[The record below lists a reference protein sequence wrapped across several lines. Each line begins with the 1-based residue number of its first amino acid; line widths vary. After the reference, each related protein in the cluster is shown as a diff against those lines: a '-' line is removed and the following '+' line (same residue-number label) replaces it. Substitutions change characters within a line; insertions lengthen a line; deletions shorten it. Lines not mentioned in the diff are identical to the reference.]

1 MLTGKWVV
9 SDPVGFPMVW
19 FEEIGAY
26 VHWIPVTK
34 IQFEYFLCDAPDAY
48 FDAKWYENVLSL
60 NPRVTPRQISTYN
73 YWRALMT
80 AIHPVEAQ
88 RFVSWCGD
96 GYRLPTETEWTA
108 LYRNLRTQPVRNLAA
123 AGLFDG
129 RENRVSEL
137 LQRIDTST
145 LEASRRMYCEP
156 NLAGQML
163 LRFGVMEWVRVGS
176 PPSKWGTK
184 GEPLPSFCGNLEV
197 LDRPAEPLA
206 DGLGSIRFPASGF
219 RLLYLPPARLGEH
232 CEAESIPSADSISNG
247 D

>member
-137 LQRIDTST
+137 LQELILQHWKPAGECTVSRISLARCCCGSVSWNGCESALLPRSGAPKASHFPVSVAT
-145 LEASRRMYCEP
+145 LRCWTDQRS
-156 NLAGQML
+156 
-163 LRFGVMEWVRVGS
+163 
-176 PPSKWGTK
+176 
-184 GEPLPSFCGNLEV
+184 
-197 LDRPAEPLA
+197 
-206 DGLGSIRFPASGF
+206 
-219 RLLYLPPARLGEH
+219 H
-232 CEAESIPSADSISNG
+232 
-247 D
+247 